1 MLLVVFSSFFYDL
14 TFFFFFCD
22 HIYLLFLPANDFQHI
37 DVLINNAGI
46 TFYPY
51 GKTVDGFETH
61 LQVNYLGNV

>member
-1 MLLVVFSSFFYDL
+1 M
-14 TFFFFFCD
+14 
-22 HIYLLFLPANDFQHI
+22 IPASDFEHI
-37 DVLINNAGI
+37 DVLINNAGV